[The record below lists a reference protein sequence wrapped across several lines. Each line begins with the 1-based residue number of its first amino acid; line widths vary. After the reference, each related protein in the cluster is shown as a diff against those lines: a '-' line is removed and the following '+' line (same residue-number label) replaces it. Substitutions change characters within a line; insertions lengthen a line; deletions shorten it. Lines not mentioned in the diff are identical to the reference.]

1 MDDDDDRDAEDQNP
15 HLLTQE
21 MRRRTRRM
29 GVVGHFGRR
38 RVDHQHRNDGQ
49 RRNDDPQDAVAGKEP
64 ELVFFGGFGG
74 FAGAL
79 PGIGAAHAAAS
90 GRVLRP
96 GLPVRCAG
104 GFPGRFRPGL
114 LRRPFVL
121 RVFPFAELHRAMP
134 FRLPTP

>member
-1 MDDDDDRDAEDQNP
+1 MLA
-15 HLLTQE
+15 QE
-21 MRRRTRRM
+21 MGCGTRRV
-29 GVVGHFGRR
+29 GVVGHLGRR

-90 GRVLRP
+90 GRVLHP